1 MRRVAENRMV
11 LWALAISMTLVLV
24 SCAGTQSTSKRA
36 DDGWVQIFNGNDLT
50 GWEVMGD
57 PKESFYAEDGVLV
70 CAGEGAGWIRY
81 TEELD
86 NFVLRV
92 DYKVSKR
99 ANSGVFLRS
108 KEKGHPAYTGFEI
121 QILDD
126 HGLAPNT
133 HVSGAVYDVV
143 KPTENTSK
151 PMGEWNQ
158 LEITCDGPIV
168 VVVHNGTKVIDINL
182 DEFTEPI
189 GKFKIPYAKLPRKG
203 YIGLQDHGQPLWF
216 RNISVKKL

>member
-1 MRRVAENRMV
+1 MRRVAQSPIV
-11 LWALAISMTLVLV
+11 LWGLAISMTLVLV
-24 SCAGTQSTSKRA
+24 SCAGTKSTCKQSG
-36 DDGWVQIFNGNDLT
+36 DGWVEIFNGKDLT

-92 DYKVSKR
+92 DYKVTKG

-108 KEKGHPAYTGFEI
+108 RIKGHPAYTGFEI
-121 QILDD
+121 QIFDD
-126 HGLAPNT
+126 YGLRPDT
-133 HVSGAVYDVV
+133 HASGAVYDVV
-143 KPTENTSK
+143 IPTENTSK

-158 LEITCDGPIV
+158 FEITCDGPKVI
-168 VVVHNGTKVIDINL
+168 VVHNGAKIIDINL

-189 GKFKIPYAKLPRKG
+189 GKFRTPYAKLPRKG
-203 YIGLQDHGQPLWF
+203 YIGLQDHGYPLWF